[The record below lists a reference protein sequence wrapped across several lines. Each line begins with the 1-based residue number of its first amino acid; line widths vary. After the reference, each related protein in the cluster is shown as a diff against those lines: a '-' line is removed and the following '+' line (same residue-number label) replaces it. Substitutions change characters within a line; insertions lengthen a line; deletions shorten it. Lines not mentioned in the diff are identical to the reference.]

1 LGEALN
7 CTANDV
13 EITQVIPKEI
23 ILPDGSSS
31 GNLTCTLGETFK
43 LKADIRVRANAAERW
58 DTTFYVPRKENV
70 DPDVIYQDG
79 DACSVLLPVPVG
91 AGGFDPDFLVAQQ
104 LDGDACGDIKKSEL
118 TADEYT
124 LEDAVFEIICEDDG
138 LDGQADFNYCAAWD
152 NIERDNCS
160 EDSAYPGQ
168 VPNNKSKCKCDNFN
182 IPVFIKPN
190 PPTVLK
196 SVEPASSNEPAGTF
210 KYTLTIT
217 KAAGSAVQIT
227 SLSDIYRSSTDG

>member
-1 LGEALN
+1 MADAYFDTGGSGMKGTLGEALN

-124 LEDAVFEIICEDDG
+124 LEDAVF
-138 LDGQADFNYCAAWD
+138 
-152 NIERDNCS
+152 
-160 EDSAYPGQ
+160 
-168 VPNNKSKCKCDNFN
+168 
-182 IPVFIKPN
+182 
-190 PPTVLK
+190 
-196 SVEPASSNEPAGTF
+196 
-210 KYTLTIT
+210 
-217 KAAGSAVQIT
+217 
-227 SLSDIYRSSTDG
+227 